1 MADSEKL
8 ADLSA
13 RLRSLANGDENTQ
26 ETSKSLLLEAAAVL
40 GQSHSLENSYVLVLI
55 DAHSHPVSCITH
67 VYRTLKLY
75 AALRFDK
82 VSNMSH

>member
-8 ADLSA
+8 ADLLA

-26 ETSKSLLLEAAAVL
+26 ETSKSLLLEAAVVL
-40 GQSHSLENSYVLVLI
+40 EQSYSLENSYVLVLI
-55 DAHSHPVSCITH
+55 DAHSHPVSCLTH

-75 AALRFDK
+75 AVLRFNK
-82 VSNMSH
+82 ASNMSH